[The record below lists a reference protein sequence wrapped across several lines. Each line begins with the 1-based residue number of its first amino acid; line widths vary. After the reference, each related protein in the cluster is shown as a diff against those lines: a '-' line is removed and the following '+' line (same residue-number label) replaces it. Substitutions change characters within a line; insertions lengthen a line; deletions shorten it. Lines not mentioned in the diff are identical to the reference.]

1 MPLVATTRSAPPPSL
16 GRRGRAKSTPVGQ
29 SAHRTGDTVL
39 CFLLGV
45 YLASLVF
52 EGPLRYALARTG
64 FPNALYLRDAIPVGT
79 LAFLFLR
86 SLVVDKAIEAL
97 IAIPVALLIFHGA
110 LAAIFGV
117 SFFSILF
124 GFKIFMFLPYG
135 MVMWPL
141 IRSRFETALTA
152 ASIIF
157 VVTIAGVLLNFLLER
172 LPWEGFEYESAFG
185 TVTTTRMWWIPGG
198 ISRLPG
204 FTRTSF
210 NAAMI
215 LGITGLLT
223 MVKLR
228 RLLPSAAVAVMTVA
242 ALLATT
248 SKGMILAFP
257 IAALWLLVEKG
268 QASGRVL
275 VYALCALT
283 LVFPFVIVLF
293 DLGSSMPASAFP
305 PLIVSAWE
313 RFTMMWPLAFDLL
326 PDGPAA
332 ALGAGLGSIGTP
344 QLYGDAPHRV
354 NAADSLAVFMMINFG
369 LLGLLYYVAPALGQR
384 RVAEKE
390 NAIIRRAYTGVLVIA
405 YGYGISISMIEESF
419 FAICLG
425 LGLGA
430 MATAYLQAREERAL

>member
-1 MPLVATTRSAPPPSL
+1 MPLAATNRSAPPLSL
-16 GRRGRAKSTPVGQ
+16 GRPGHARGAAIGQ
-29 SAHRTGDTVL
+29 AADRTGDAFL
-39 CFLLGV
+39 CLLLGV

-64 FPNALYLRDAIPVGT
+64 FPNALYLRDAIPAGT

-86 SLVVDKAIEAL
+86 SLIVDKAIEPR
-97 IAIPVALLIFHGA
+97 IAVPVALLVLHGA
-110 LAAIFGV
+110 LATLFGV

-135 MVMWPL
+135 MAMWPL
-141 IRSRFETALTA
+141 VRRRFETALTA

-157 VVTIAGVLLNFLLER
+157 AVTLAGVLLNFLLER

-185 TVTTTRMWWIPGG
+185 TVTATRMWWIPGG

-215 LGITGLLT
+215 LGITGMLT
-223 MVKLR
+223 MVKFR
-228 RLLPSAAVAVMTVA
+228 RFLPGAAVALMTIA

-257 IAALWLLVEKG
+257 VAALWLLADRNG
-268 QASGRVL
+268 ASGRML
-275 VYALCALT
+275 VYVLCAVT
-283 LVFPFVIVLF
+283 LAFPFVIVLF

-344 QLYGDAPHRV
+344 QLYGAAPHRV
-354 NAADSLAVFMMINFG
+354 NAADSLAVFMMVNFG
-369 LLGLLYYVAPALGQR
+369 LLGLLYYVAPALAQR
-384 RVAEKE
+384 RVAGTE
-390 NAIIRRAYTGVLVIA
+390 NAIVRRAYTGVLVIA

-425 LGLGA
+425 LALGA
-430 MATAYLQAREERAL
+430 MATTYLQGGEERVR

>member
-1 MPLVATTRSAPPPSL
+1 MSLAATTRSAPLSL
-16 GRRGRAKSTPVGQ
+16 DRAGRAKSSSIGR

-39 CFLLGV
+39 CVLLGV

-79 LAFLFLR
+79 LTFLFLR
-86 SLVVDKAIEAL
+86 TLLVDKAIEAL
-97 IAIPVALLIFHGA
+97 IAIPVAVLILHGA
-110 LAAIFGV
+110 LATIFGV

-135 MVMWPL
+135 MAMWPL

-157 VVTIAGVLLNFLLER
+157 AVTLAGVLLNFLLER

-228 RLLPSAAVAVMTVA
+228 RFLPGAAVAVMTIA

-257 IAALWLLVEKG
+257 IAALWLLMEKG

-275 VYALCALT
+275 VYALCAVTLT
-283 LVFPFVIVLF
+283 FPFVIVLF

-332 ALGAGLGSIGTP
+332 ALGGGLGSIGTP

-354 NAADSLAVFMMINFG
+354 NAADSLAVFMMVNFG

-384 RVAEKE
+384 RVAEKD
-390 NAIIRRAYTGVLVIA
+390 NAVIRRAYTAVLVIA

-430 MATAYLQAREERAL
+430 MATAYLQPREERAP